1 MAGNIMGGPF
11 FPWVTKQIEAR
22 QRSLGEGSSS
32 NPTNLLYQQSKTPW
46 LRLASSVDFYNDE
59 GGGIDILKRLGGLDG
74 INESEITGPGA
85 AKNFI
90 LQGGSIALTADS
102 YKANAGLNLTDRTF
116 NGAYGWGGVSNRGL
130 VPMPG
135 ITGASVKFLNNGA
148 LTKTEITIKCYSRN
162 QLALVDALYMRP
174 GYSLLL
180 EFGWSTYLDTEA
192 QAVSPPLSTY
202 DNFYSPALSYLFD
215 PNIQGANQHIL
226 VQKILKERKV
236 RSGNY
241 EGVYGKITNFKWSL
255 NPDGSYDCIVYLTG
269 LGEII
274 ESLKMNI
281 NAGSADGFSPSEEDE
296 EDDDTPPIIANAYK
310 TTLNSI
316 LYNIYQ
322 KASND
327 LRPPKPPIV
336 NKTFLQKLNVF
347 DDLGRFVNDTID
359 AIVKPI
365 LTAGS
370 GNQKDHIKD
379 AVIEDFPMINSST
392 GEMETRGIVIPS
404 AMLALGGINM
414 DVNKNESPQIFITFG
429 YLMALIQKNIVP
441 HTEQRKVPY
450 FYFDMNFNNLDLDRN
465 FIKKIPGQ
473 VSLNPKICLI
483 PYYNNNITQEMFGA
497 EFVKQGFDIEF
508 NQLEDKRS
516 NLNKT
521 LRKGADWDAGEV
533 YLGRLACLYININHI
548 AAVLEAIGKAE
559 DGSKSMLEFLN
570 TLIGDCTRSLGG
582 LNDIIIKNNQ
592 DGTRVGFFE
601 NIPQRFNTPPPEIT
615 LADPC
620 RFNTFGFTDGVGGS
634 IVRNIGIDGSISSN
648 FSAMITIGAQSNG
661 NQVGGNATSFS
672 NYNSGLIDRVIP
684 TKTHTGPDDFEKA
697 DYDEDGV
704 ISDEEAER
712 YSEEQENTKANLL
725 KQAENVNTTLN
736 KITKSGWFY
745 KTLGFLG
752 FGGVTG
758 GVFAD
763 VYRDRDWMDDDI
775 EMIQEVGTQYLSLL
789 DGLHTQPQGSGGTGQ
804 LNAPFFLPFNLSL
817 DLDGIGGIGLMQK
830 FNIDEKIL
838 PPTYDK
844 DSVEIIVRGVNHKVD
859 SSSWTTSLETQ
870 STPTSKNP
878 PVEKG
883 SIFSK
888 ISAIF
893 NPQVFQEAP
902 PESDLPELL
911 RMRVTRIMDDGEQTL
926 GIMDIIAE
934 DEQTVLFSLATSEL
948 PWLGNQNNISCIPA
962 DTYKVKSHVSGKYG
976 RCFWLVGNAANGYK
990 FNELYGNGYTRG
1002 AVLIH
1007 MAPKAPK
1014 WLHGCIGPGLKF
1026 NMQNNQKGRQKGTGQ
1041 FYLEPS
1047 KAQSQQAI
1055 NKILD
1060 KLYSA
1065 GSFELQII
1073 NQGGAINFDNPTPQW
1088 SELPRTFDTSVQ
1100 NLAGAKNLLPNPY
1113 KGK

>member
-22 QRSLGEGSSS
+22 QKSLGQGSSS
-32 NPTNLLYQQSKTPW
+32 NPVNLLYQQSKTPW
-46 LRLASSVDFYNDE
+46 LRLASSVDFYSDE

-74 INESEITGPGA
+74 INENEITGPGA
-85 AKNFI
+85 ARNFI
-90 LQGGSIALTADS
+90 LQGGSIALDGDS
-102 YKANAGLNLTDRTF
+102 YRANAGLNLTERTF

-162 QLALVDALYMRP
+162 QFALVDALYMRP

-180 EFGWSTYLDTEA
+180 EFGWSTYLDTDSGNLGTVLG
-192 QAVSPPLSTY
+192 QF

-215 PNIQGANQHIL
+215 PNVQGANQHIL
-226 VQKILKERKV
+226 VQKILAERKK

-241 EGVYGKITNFKWSL
+241 EGVYGKITNFKWNL
-255 NPDGSYDCIVYLTG
+255 NPDGSYDCIVKLTG

-281 NAGSADGFSPSEEDE
+281 NVGSAEGYKPDPDDE
-296 EDDDTPPIIANAYK
+296 EDDDSPPIIANAYK

-327 LRPPKPPIV
+327 LRPPKPPIE

-347 DDLGRFVNDTID
+347 DDIGRFVGDTID
-359 AIVKPI
+359 AVVKPI
-365 LTAGS
+365 LTTGS

-392 GEMETRGIVIPS
+392 GEMETRGIVIPK
-404 AMLALGGINM
+404 ALLALGGINM

-441 HTEQRKVPY
+441 HTEKRKVPY
-450 FYFDMNFNNLDLDRN
+450 FYFDMNFNDLNKDRN

-473 VSLNPKICLI
+473 FSCNPKICLI
-483 PYYNNNITQEMFGA
+483 PYYENNITPSMFG
-497 EFVKQGFDIEF
+497 EEYVKQKFDLEF
-508 NQLEDKRS
+508 AQLEEKKS

-521 LRKGADWDAGEV
+521 LQKGADWDAGET
-533 YLGRLACLYININHI
+533 YLGRLSCLYVNINHI
-548 AAVLEAIGKAE
+548 AAVLEAIGKSE
-559 DGSKSMLEFLN
+559 DGSKSMLDFLN
-570 TLIGDCTRSLGG
+570 TLIGDCSKSLGG
-582 LNDIIIKNNQ
+582 LNDIIIKNSA

-601 NIPQRFNTPPPEIT
+601 NIPQRFNTPPPEVT
-615 LADPC
+615 AAEPC
-620 RFNTFGFTDGVGGS
+620 RFNTFGFTNGVGGS

-648 FSAMITIGAQSNG
+648 FSAMLTIGAQSNG

-684 TKTHTGPDDFEKA
+684 TKTNTDPDDFEKA

-712 YSEEQENTKANLL
+712 YSGEQQNVRDNLK
-725 KQAENVNTTLN
+725 KQGENVNKTLN
-736 KITKSGWFY
+736 KIVMSGWGY
-745 KTLGFLG
+745 RALGA
-752 FGGVTG
+752 FGISSVTG

-775 EMIQEVGTQYLSLL
+775 EMITEVGTQYLSLL

-804 LNAPFFLPFNLSL
+804 LNSPFFLPFNLSL
-817 DLDGIGGIGLMQK
+817 DMDGIGGIGLMQK
-830 FNIDEKIL
+830 FTIDEKIL

-844 DSVEIIVRGVNHKVD
+844 DSVEIIVRGVNHTID

-878 PVEKG
+878 PVVKTG
-883 SIFSK
+883 LKAAISK
-888 ISAIF
+888 IL

-926 GIMDIIAE
+926 GIMDIFAE
-934 DEQTVLFSLATSEL
+934 DEQTILFSLATSEL
-948 PWLGNQNNISCIPA
+948 PWKGNLNNVSCIPT
-962 DTYKVKSHVSGKYG
+962 DTYKVKSHVSGKHG
-976 RCFWLVGNAANGYK
+976 RCFWLVGNNGGGYK
-990 FNELYGNGYTRG
+990 FNALYGNGYTRG

-1014 WLHGCIGPGLKF
+1014 WLHGCIAPGLKF
-1026 NMQNNQKGRQKGTGQ
+1026 NTQNNQRGRQKGTGQ
-1041 FYLEPS
+1041 NYLEPS
-1047 KAQSQQAI
+1047 KAQSQQAM

-1065 GSFELQII
+1065 GSFELLIV
-1073 NQGGAINFDNPTPQW
+1073 NQGGATNFDNPNPEW
-1088 SELPRTFDTSVQ
+1088 SELPKTFDTNVQ
-1100 NLAGAKNLLPNPY
+1100 NIGASKNLLPNPY